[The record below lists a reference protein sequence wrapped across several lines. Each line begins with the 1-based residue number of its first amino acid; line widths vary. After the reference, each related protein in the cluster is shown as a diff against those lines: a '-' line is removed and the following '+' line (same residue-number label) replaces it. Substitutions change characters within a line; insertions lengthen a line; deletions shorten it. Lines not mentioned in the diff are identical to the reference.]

1 MKNMYMGID
10 VGSSG
15 CKVSVVNEEGIVTA
29 FAERRYAFQ
38 YEGGYSELDPE
49 VVLKNVKDA
58 MKEITF
64 RFDMS
69 ALLTLSVTSFGEMF
83 VLLDE
88 NRKVLCPSISYN
100 DHRGMAEAQML
111 HEHFGND
118 EIYEITGATINAM
131 YSLPKLLWIKH
142 NQPEVYRKAKK
153 LCLFADFIL
162 MKLGAEDHIDYSL
175 ASRTLMFDVRNR
187 CWSEEI
193 LEFAGINQEI
203 LSNPVPT
210 GTIVGKISV
219 SLANELG
226 LPASVLLL
234 AGGHDQSCAALGAGI
249 VNEGM
254 ALDGM
259 GSNECIVPTFSRS
272 LIHSGMKKANL
283 VCVPYILPDMYVT
296 YAFNR
301 SAGTVL
307 DWYVRLLGNVSYE
320 ELLGE
325 MSVKPSKTLF
335 LPHFAGAATPYMDD
349 EAKGAVM
356 GLDLSTT
363 KGELTRSIIE
373 GLQFEVMI
381 NLQCLK
387 DAGFSVR
394 ELFASGGMS
403 QSDHV
408 LQMKADILGLPVHR
422 LENPQTGTL
431 AMAILGSVSK
441 GIYPDISSAVAAL
454 VRRGRAFYPDARLHE
469 EYGEMFEQYKNMYH
483 AVKMVQRR

>member
-1 MKNMYMGID
+1 MYMGID

-15 CKVSVVNEEGIVTA
+15 CKVSVVNEKGIVTA
-29 FAERRYAFQ
+29 FAERRYAFR
-38 YEGGYSELDPE
+38 YADGHSELDSE
-49 VVLKNVKDA
+49 MVLKNVVDA
-58 MKEITF
+58 IKEITF

-69 ALLTLSVTSFGEMF
+69 GLLTLSVTSFGEMF

-100 DHRGMAEAQML
+100 DHRGMAEAEML
-111 HEHFGND
+111 REHFGND
-118 EIYEITGATINAM
+118 RIYEITGATINAM
-131 YSLPKLLWIKH
+131 YSLPKLLWIKK
-142 NQPEVYRKAKK
+142 NNPEVYAKAKK

-187 CWSEEI
+187 CWSKEI
-193 LEFAGINQEI
+193 LDFAGIEPEK
-203 LSNPVPT
+203 LSDPVPSGT
-210 GTIVGKISV
+210 VVGTISSK
-219 SLANELG
+219 LADELG
-226 LPASVLLL
+226 LPANVLLL

-249 VNEGM
+249 IKEGM

-259 GSNECIVPTFSRS
+259 GSNECIVPAFDRV
-272 LIHSGMKKANL
+272 LINSGMQKANL
-283 VCVPYILPDMYVT
+283 VCVPYSIPNLYVT

-307 DWYVRLLGNVSYE
+307 DWYIKLLGNVSYE
-320 ELLGE
+320 KLLGE
-325 MSVKPSKTLF
+325 MSERPSKMLF

-349 EAKGAVM
+349 EAKGAIV
-356 GLDLSTT
+356 GLNLSTT
-363 KGELTRSIIE
+363 RGELTRSIIE

-387 DAGFSVR
+387 EAGFLVR

-403 QSDHV
+403 QSDLV

-422 LENPQTGTL
+422 LENPQTGTM
-431 AMAILGSVSK
+431 AMAILGSVAK
-441 GIYPDISSAVAAL
+441 GIYPDISSAVAGL
-454 VRRGRAFYPDARLHE
+454 VRRGRTFYPDARLQE
-469 EYGEMFEQYKNMYH
+469 EYSEMFEQYKNMYQ